1 MEGTLYKDVS
11 ELKEWRGRA
20 EEQHRSMERRIGN
33 TEKIVE
39 GLRTVAEAVNA
50 TGSRVDMMGDRVDK
64 MGDRV
69 DKMASDVE
77 EIKNRPAKRWED
89 ILQKA
94 LLTATGIFIGWLL
107 KKFGIF

>member
-1 MEGTLYKDVS
+1 MEQTVYKDVS

-39 GLRTVAEAVNA
+39 GLRTIAEAVNT
-50 TGSRVDMMGDRVDK
+50 TGSRVDMMGERVDK
-64 MGDRV
+64 I
-69 DKMASDVE
+69 ATDVE

-89 ILQKA
+89 VLQKI
-94 LLTATGIFIGWLL
+94 LLTATGIFVGWLL

>member
-1 MEGTLYKDVS
+1 VEQTLYKDVS

-39 GLRTVAEAVNA
+39 GLRTIAEAVNT
-50 TGSRVDMMGDRVDK
+50 TGSRVDMMGERVDK
-64 MGDRV
+64 I
-69 DKMASDVE
+69 ATDVE

-89 ILQKA
+89 ILQKI
-94 LLTATGIFIGWLL
+94 LLTAAGIVVGWLL
-107 KKFGIF
+107 KKLGIF